1 MKTFKLQVVIGNQ
14 LIVVEG
20 ATGYKI
26 TDAIPAPKIQSR
38 APNGGK
44 TVHTVK
50 TIEPRN
56 VALIIHEIPV
66 KI

>member
-26 TDAIPAPKIQSR
+26 MDAASPPKVKKR
-38 APNGGK
+38 APVGGK
-44 TVHTVK
+44 TILLH
-50 TIEPRN
+50 ESEQEN
-56 VALIIHEIPV
+56 VSLVIHEV
-66 KI
+66 KDPS